1 MLLCVLESN
10 KELSQLKDII
20 REIDS
25 AAFVIVNPASEVM
38 GEGFKS
44 HA

>member
-10 KELSQLKDII
+10 KELSQPKDII

-25 AAFVIVNPASEVM
+25 SLLLLSPNPASEVM
-38 GEGFKS
+38 GRL
-44 HA
+44 